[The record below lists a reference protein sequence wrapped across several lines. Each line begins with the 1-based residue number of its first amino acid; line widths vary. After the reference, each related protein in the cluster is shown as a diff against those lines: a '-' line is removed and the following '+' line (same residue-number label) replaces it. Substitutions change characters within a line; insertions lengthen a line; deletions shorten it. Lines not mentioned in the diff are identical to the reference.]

1 MPHLKSRGEIRVQ
14 ELMQWRRYL
23 ILLSIEFHFQYFML
37 GKGLFPTAATF
48 GCCNIGT
55 KLSKVTNGYDCLIIP
70 GEKINRRATQKL

>member
-1 MPHLKSRGEIRVQ
+1 M
-14 ELMQWRRYL
+14 
-23 ILLSIEFHFQYFML
+23 LLSGYRIFISKLITTYLQYFIL

-70 GEKINRRATQKL
+70 GEKINNRRATQKL

>member
-14 ELMQWRRYL
+14 ELMQWTRYL
-23 ILLSIEFHFQYFML
+23 ILLSIEFQFQYFML

>member
-1 MPHLKSRGEIRVQ
+1 MQ

-70 GEKINRRATQKL
+70 GEKINTRVTQKL

>member
-1 MPHLKSRGEIRVQ
+1 MHHCLLGPSVLYYS
-14 ELMQWRRYL
+14 
-23 ILLSIEFHFQYFML
+23 LSIEIFISKLFTTYLQYFIL

>member
-1 MPHLKSRGEIRVQ
+1 MPHPKSQGEIRVQ

-70 GEKINRRATQKL
+70 GEKINTRVTQKL